1 MLLDIPADLWY
12 AKCKQRR
19 NMETKYTTITDE
31 ILNALFYVEHS
42 GGIYEVNTDVI
53 REIVKKY
60 DPQGFESYNPYRN
73 W

>member
-1 MLLDIPADLWY
+1 M
-12 AKCKQRR
+12 K
-19 NMETKYTTITDE
+19 TKYITMTDE
-31 ILNALFYVEHS
+31 ILDALFNVEHS